1 MIICSLSKI
10 SQFFLIIDE
19 NDDYFIQ
26 SESDKLKKLISLLGL
41 LIMILAISSL
51 VYTLLKFDN
60 ITKQNRDNLDLALL
74 GDSEQQ

>member
-51 VYTLLKFDN
+51 VNTLLKFDN

>member
-19 NDDYFIQ
+19 NDNNFIQ

-51 VYTLLKFDN
+51 VNTLLKFDN

>member
-19 NDDYFIQ
+19 NDDNFIQ

-51 VYTLLKFDN
+51 VNTLLKFDN